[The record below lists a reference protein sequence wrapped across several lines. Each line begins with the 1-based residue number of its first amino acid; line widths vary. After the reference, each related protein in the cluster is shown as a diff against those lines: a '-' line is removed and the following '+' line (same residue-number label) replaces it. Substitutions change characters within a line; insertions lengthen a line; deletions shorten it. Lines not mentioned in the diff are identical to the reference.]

1 MLDDEDRGYRD
12 GRRAGARFAR
22 NPTREPKDPAI
33 PRWVSDPHVY
43 LRFWQEGWVQG
54 MSDSDGTRLR
64 HPPAADPNP
73 HHRTGIVRDRAALP
87 CEGELAQGRE
97 V

>member
-54 MSDSDGTRLR
+54 MSDPAGTRLR
-64 HPPAADPNP
+64 HPRSRPESAPP
-73 HHRTGIVRDRAALP
+73 HRYRPRPSSPHVKET
-87 CEGELAQGRE
+87 
-97 V
+97 

>member
-22 NPTREPKDPAI
+22 NPKREPKDPAI

-54 MSDSDGTRLR
+54 MSDPDGTRLR
-64 HPPAADPNP
+64 HSPPPIRIHPTAPTPSATEQPRP
-73 HHRTGIVRDRAALP
+73 VKET
-87 CEGELAQGRE
+87 
-97 V
+97 

>member
-43 LRFWQEGWVQG
+43 LSFWQEGWVQG
-54 MSDSDGTRLR
+54 MSDPAGIRLR
-64 HPPAADPNP
+64 HPPPQIRI
-73 HHRTGIVRDRAALP
+73 RTTAPASSATEQPRPVK
-87 CEGELAQGRE
+87 ET
-97 V
+97 